1 MCKNFIETEITALN
15 SRYEV
20 YGVFKD
26 KYEKIKEEIDDIGE
40 GILVDYWKLCR
51 GSKKRG
57 HEEAKK
63 LLDCLEAAINCSH
76 QELIQ
81 LDAMVKKA
89 KNLEL

>member
-1 MCKNFIETEITALN
+1 MCKNFIETEITTFN

-26 KYEKIKEEIDDIGE
+26 KYEKIKEEIDDIGD

-51 GSKKRG
+51 ESKNSDS
-57 HEEAKK
+57 EEAKK
-63 LLDCLEAAINCSH
+63 LLEALEAAIDCSH
-76 QELIQ
+76 QGLIK
-81 LDAMVKKA
+81 LGAMVKKA